1 MRVKCTITIDDA
13 EFVATATDTDKRIGT
28 SSMIADAIAGCL
40 AAIDKAD
47 FFEPAVGIVADLCLG
62 CDVPLFADAALAYNN
77 IKDFDTIEFLLVVS
91 RDAIDD
97 TDIEM
102 PRRFIPVPDIAA
114 ARAAL
119 CG

>member
-13 EFVATATDTDKRIGT
+13 KFVATATDTDKRIGT
-28 SSMIADAIAGCL
+28 SRMIADAIAGCL

-47 FFEPAVGIVADLCLG
+47 FEPAVCIVADLCIG

-77 IKDFDTIEFLLVVS
+77 INDFDTIEFLLVVS

-97 TDIEM
+97 TDIKM
-102 PRRFIPVPDIAA
+102 PRRVIPVHDVAA